1 MSSRSFAVM
10 NRVRVWDFD
19 AAIIYCVRTRGL
31 VDVTKLHFNDSKFK
45 RKMVSECTVQ
55 PAYTFQ
61 LSKILNFSDKTFI
74 FSLFRMYNKFVYCAQ
89 WHARKKKPNPRAT
102 HILDIKSTFYDMH
115 LRLDAK
121 RGIMQT
127 RVLEK
132 MRAEGSKT
140 PFHTETE
147 RTVFGER

>member
-1 MSSRSFAVM
+1 
-10 NRVRVWDFD
+10 
-19 AAIIYCVRTRGL
+19 
-31 VDVTKLHFNDSKFK
+31 
-45 RKMVSECTVQ
+45 MVSECTVQ
-55 PAYTFQ
+55 LAYTFQ

>member
-1 MSSRSFAVM
+1 MRNGALAKRSRI
-10 NRVRVWDFD
+10 R
-19 AAIIYCVRTRGL
+19 
-31 VDVTKLHFNDSKFK
+31 
-45 RKMVSECTVQ
+45 
-55 PAYTFQ
+55 
-61 LSKILNFSDKTFI
+61 
-74 FSLFRMYNKFVYCAQ
+74 AQ
-89 WHARKKKPNPRAT
+89 E

-115 LRLDAK
+115 PCLDAK

-140 PFHTETE
+140 PFNLETE